1 MGQEPEHQHEDN
13 QGSPAR
19 RPLRRGL
26 VRPDTAPSD
35 PTATLR
41 GLLELEE
48 AAPHPLTGDVRFTGV
63 TPAQA
68 HGRVFGGQ
76 VLSQCLA
83 AAARTVEAG
92 RDAHS
97 LHGYFVRPGDALKPI
112 TFTVE
117 RIRDGRSFSVRRV
130 LASQDEKAILTLTCS
145 FQSPAEGIDHQA
157 AVPEGVPA
165 PEDLPSTADLLGDIH
180 HPIAQEWAWA
190 RPFDIRYVDPAIY
203 VRPAAERA
211 NTNMV
216 WMRTFTPLADE
227 PNLHRAAL
235 AYASDY
241 TLLEP
246 VLRQHG
252 LAWTQP
258 RMSVASLDHSMW
270 FHRPARVDEW
280 LLYVQSSP
288 SAQGSRGLGQ
298 GHVFT
303 RDGELVATVAQ
314 EGMVRLPQGSEATR
328 AKVEGVLQTLAM
340 KTVLRRPRRRR

>member
-1 MGQEPEHQHEDN
+1 MAPQPEHEDN
-13 QGSPAR
+13 AGSPAR
-19 RPLRRGL
+19 RRLRRGL
-26 VRPDTAPSD
+26 VDAASAPQD
-35 PTATLR
+35 PTAMLR
-41 GLLELEE
+41 GLLELTE
-48 AAPHPLTGDVRFTGV
+48 AEPHPLTGDPRFTGT

-83 AAARTVEAG
+83 AASRTVEAG

-117 RIRDGRSFSVRRV
+117 TVRDGRSFSVRRV
-130 LASQDEKAILTLTCS
+130 LATQDEKAILTLTCS
-145 FQSPAEGIDHQA
+145 FQAPAGGVDHQ
-157 AVPEGVPA
+157 VVMPEGVPS
-165 PEDLPSTADLLGDIH
+165 PEELPTTADLLGDIQ

-190 RPFDIRYVDPAIY
+190 RPFDIRHVDEALYVKA
-203 VRPAAERA
+203 AAERA

-216 WMRTFTPLADE
+216 WMRTFTPLADD

-252 LAWTQP
+252 VAWTQP
-258 RMSVASLDHSMW
+258 KMSVASLDHSMW

-280 LLYVQSSP
+280 LLYVQHSP
-288 SAQGSRGLGQ
+288 SAQGSRGLGM

-303 RDGELVATVAQ
+303 QGGDLVATVAQ
-314 EGMVRLPQGSEATR
+314 EGMVRLPAGGEAVAATVQGA
-328 AKVEGVLQTLAM
+328 LQSLAM
-340 KTVLRRPRRRR
+340 RTVLRRPGRRG